1 MLRHHFNKKRGL
13 LLALALA
20 QPAAASQARARFIMG
35 TVCELDAPGASEA
48 AVTAAFDEISRWD
61 AVLSLYKPQSEASRV
76 NREAEAAAVPVSQD
90 YWDAAALALEMARRS
105 EGAFDPTLK
114 ARGHADV
121 ELDAAARTVRFRRPG
136 LRLDF
141 GGIGKGLALDRAAAV
156 LRRAGV
162 KRALFNFGGQLHALG
177 GPWRVE
183 TAAGPVYIKDASVST
198 SGDSERPG
206 HILSPLTGLPV
217 AGPDVTVVAP
227 TAAEADAW
235 STAIYVT
242 QGRQPAAFKA
252 CEGCRLIR
260 TGGAS

>member
-1 MLRHHFNKKRGL
+1 M
-13 LLALALA
+13 LALI
-20 QPAAASQARARFIMG
+20 QPAAAGQARARFIMG
-35 TVCELDAPGASEA
+35 TVCELDAPGAPEA
-48 AVTAAFDEISRWD
+48 AVTAAFEEISRWD

-76 NREAEAAAVPVSQD
+76 NRDAAARPVPVSRD
-90 YWDAAALALEMARRS
+90 YWDAAVLALDMARRS
-105 EGAFDPTLK
+105 EGSFDPTLK

-121 ELDAAARTVRFRRPG
+121 ELDAAARTIRFRRPG

-162 KRALFNFGGQLHALG
+162 KRALFNFGGQLHAVG

-183 TAAGPVYIKDASVST
+183 TAAGPLYIKDASLST

-217 AGPDVTVVAP
+217 TGPDVTVVAP

-252 CEGCRLIR
+252 CDGCRLIR